1 MQENGST
8 NELKWYWKQQAILLV
23 LNKCRLSHAWF
34 AYKAADL
41 VISRAGASSISE
53 LCLLGKPVI
62 LVPSPNVAED
72 HQTKNAEALSS
83 KGAAILVR
91 DTEARQRL
99 MPCALSVVHDEESLT
114 SMSREIAALA
124 QRDSAARIADI
135 IFDIVNK
142 K

>member
-1 MQENGST
+1 
-8 NELKWYWKQQAILLV
+8 
-23 LNKCRLSHAWF
+23 
-34 AYKAADL
+34 
-41 VISRAGASSISE
+41 
-53 LCLLGKPVI
+53 
-62 LVPSPNVAED
+62 
-72 HQTKNAEALSS
+72 
-83 KGAAILVR
+83 
-91 DTEARQRL
+91 